1 MYVPGP
7 RALEGTDPV
16 NKKLAAVL
24 SGGAVLV
31 LALSGCSEDEGDKV
45 GDWAKTFC
53 DQAKPQIQKRAD
65 AHQIIISTAA
75 DSKPA
80 EIQAADSKAFQDI
93 ANADRALA
101 KAVESAGV
109 PPVENGQKIQ
119 QDAIRE
125 LNATAVAYE
134 GLKKQVDALDP
145 TNQQKF
151 ADGLQSVADGLTKIE
166 KMDQDALSKLEEGE
180 LGQAMAKQ
188 PGCQK
193 PTASVPPKTSGSAS
207 PQPGSTSSDSDKGSD
222 AEPTGEAS
230 TKPSTKPSTKASGTK
245 TEE

>member
-1 MYVPGP
+1 M
-7 RALEGTDPV
+7 
-16 NKKLAAVL
+16 NKKLAAAL

-31 LALSGCSEDEGDKV
+31 LALSGCSDDEGNKV
-45 GDWAKTFC
+45 DDWAKTFC

-101 KAVESAGV
+101 KAVESAGA
-109 PPVENGQKIQ
+109 PPVENGEKVQ
-119 QDAIRE
+119 QDAIKE

-151 ADGLQSVADGLTKIE
+151 ADGLQDVADGLTKIE
-166 KMDQDALSKLEEGE
+166 KMDQNALSKLEEGE

-193 PTASVPPKTSGSAS
+193 PTASTPPKASGSAS
-207 PQPGSTSSDSDKGSD
+207 PKPGSTSDTSDTSDKGSD
-222 AEPTGEAS
+222 SSESPDSEESEPTGKTS
-230 TKPSTKPSTKASGTK
+230 KKPTKKPTTAKS
-245 TEE
+245 E

>member
-1 MYVPGP
+1 M
-7 RALEGTDPV
+7 
-16 NKKLAAVL
+16 NKKLAAAL

-31 LALSGCSEDEGDKV
+31 LALSGCSDDEGNKV
-45 GDWAKTFC
+45 DDWAKTFC

-80 EIQAADSKAFQDI
+80 DIQAADSKAFQDI
-93 ANADRALA
+93 ADADRALA
-101 KAVESAGV
+101 KAVESAGA
-109 PPVENGQKIQ
+109 PPVENGEKVQ
-119 QDAIRE
+119 QDAIKE

-151 ADGLQSVADGLTKIE
+151 ADGLQGVADGLTKIE
-166 KMDQDALSKLEEGE
+166 KMDQNALSKLEEGE

-193 PTASVPPKTSGSAS
+193 PTASTPPKTSGSES
-207 PQPGSTSSDSDKGSD
+207 PNPGSTASGSSDK
-222 AEPTGEAS
+222 AS
-230 TKPSTKPSTKASGTK
+230 TKPAKPTSSAK

>member
-1 MYVPGP
+1 M
-7 RALEGTDPV
+7 
-16 NKKLAAVL
+16 NKKLAAAL

-31 LALSGCSEDEGDKV
+31 LALSGCSDDEGDKV

-53 DQAKPQIQKRAD
+53 DQAKPQIQKRAN

-93 ANADRALA
+93 ADADRALA
-101 KAVESAGV
+101 KAVEAAGV
-109 PPVENGQKIQ
+109 PPVENGEKVQ
-119 QDAIRE
+119 QDAIKE

-134 GLKKQVDALDP
+134 GLKKEVDALDP
-145 TNQQKF
+145 SNQQKF
-151 ADGLQSVADGLTKIE
+151 ADGLQDVADGLTRIE
-166 KMDQDALSKLEEGE
+166 KMDQAALAKLEEGE

-193 PTASVPPKTSGSAS
+193 PTASVPPKTSGSATAS
-207 PQPGSTSSDSDKGSD
+207 PKPGSTSSDKGSD
-222 AEPTGEAS
+222 ADSGSGSDADSGSS
-230 TKPSTKPSTKASGTK
+230 TPSKKASAKPTK
-245 TEE
+245 KSTE

>member
-1 MYVPGP
+1 VYVPGP

-16 NKKLAAVL
+16 NKKLAAAL

-31 LALSGCSEDEGDKV
+31 LALSGCSDDEGNKV
-45 GDWAKTFC
+45 DDWAKTFC

-80 EIQAADSKAFQDI
+80 DIQAADSKAFQDI
-93 ANADRALA
+93 ADADRALA
-101 KAVESAGV
+101 KAVESAGA
-109 PPVENGQKIQ
+109 PPVENGEKVQ
-119 QDAIRE
+119 QDAIKE

-151 ADGLQSVADGLTKIE
+151 ADGLQGVADGLTKIE
-166 KMDQDALSKLEEGE
+166 KMDQNALSKLEEGE

-193 PTASVPPKTSGSAS
+193 PTASTPPKTSGSES
-207 PQPGSTSSDSDKGSD
+207 PNPGSTASGSSDK
-222 AEPTGEAS
+222 AS
-230 TKPSTKPSTKASGTK
+230 TKPAKPTSSAK

>member
-1 MYVPGP
+1 M
-7 RALEGTDPV
+7 
-16 NKKLAAVL
+16 NKKLAAAL

-31 LALSGCSEDEGDKV
+31 LALSGCSDDEGDKV

-93 ANADRALA
+93 ADADRALA
-101 KAVESAGV
+101 KAVESAGA
-109 PPVENGQKIQ
+109 PPVENGEKVK
-119 QDAIRE
+119 QDAIKE
-125 LNATAVAYE
+125 LNATAAAYE

-145 TNQQKF
+145 SNQQKF
-151 ADGLQSVADGLTKIE
+151 ADGLQGVADGLTKIE
-166 KMDQDALSKLEEGE
+166 KMDQAALSKLEEGE

-193 PTASVPPKTSGSAS
+193 PKASVPNGTGSA
-207 PQPGSTSSDSDKGSD
+207 PPKAGGTAEGSGDAAAKPSAKSEDKSSDESSEK
-222 AEPTGEAS
+222 APEKAPEKPAA
-230 TKPSTKPSTKASGTK
+230 TKSQ
-245 TEE
+245 E

>member
-1 MYVPGP
+1 M
-7 RALEGTDPV
+7 
-16 NKKLAAVL
+16 NKKLAAAL

-31 LALSGCSEDEGDKV
+31 LALSGCSSDEGDKV

-80 EIQAADSKAFQDI
+80 EIKAADSQAFQDI

-101 KAVESAGV
+101 KAVEAAGA
-109 PPVENGQKIQ
+109 PPVQNGETVQ
-119 QDAIRE
+119 QDAIKE
-125 LNATAVAYE
+125 LNATALAYE
-134 GLKKQVDALDP
+134 GLKKQVDALDA

-151 ADGLQSVADGLTKIE
+151 ADGLQGVADGLTKIE
-166 KMDQDALSKLEEGE
+166 KMDQNALSKLEEGE

-193 PTASVPPKTSGSAS
+193 PTASVPPKTSAS
-207 PQPGSTSSDSDKGSD
+207 PNAGGTSDSGS
-222 AEPTGEAS
+222 S
-230 TKPSTKPSTKASGTK
+230 TPAKTPSATPSKKATAATKS
-245 TEE
+245 E